1 MLHAVTLQLV
11 AYVPYGQSSYVAV
24 VQLLLGVRLPP
35 GVIASSA
42 CALLHTRHSV
52 PIVKSFF
59 IQDLL
64 VFICFANEKTAEK
77 IRRLEA

>member
-11 AYVPYGQSSYVAV
+11 GAYVPYGQSSYVAV
-24 VQLLLGVRLPP
+24 VQLLIWVSL
-35 GVIASSA
+35 IA
-42 CALLHTRHSV
+42 CAVLHSRHSV